1 MANLLVLVHRGMN
14 DEAIQTRLDEVQS
27 GLRQFGLP
35 SVRLMDSSSWY
46 REKFST
52 CGDWDAWI
60 WETVNGRDYSTRRPH
75 FDGFVV
81 TQRTMGKANAQIV
94 AFSLRHD
101 RMVFSLEH
109 DGSIRVVKAV
119 NCINAN
125 DWTDGWS
132 YDAVEVGG

>member
-1 MANLLVLVHRGMN
+1 M
-14 DEAIQTRLDEVQS
+14 DEDRIATRLDEIQS
-27 GLRQFGLP
+27 GLGRLGLP
-35 SVRLMDSSSWY
+35 SVRLMDSSAWY

-60 WETVNGRDYSTRRPH
+60 WETVNGRDYSTRKHH

-81 TQRTMGKANAQIV
+81 TQRTLGKANAQIV
-94 AFSLRHD
+94 AFALRND
-101 RMVFSLEH
+101 RMVFSAEH
-109 DGSIRVVKAV
+109 DGSIKVVKAV

-125 DWTDGWS
+125 DWIDGWG